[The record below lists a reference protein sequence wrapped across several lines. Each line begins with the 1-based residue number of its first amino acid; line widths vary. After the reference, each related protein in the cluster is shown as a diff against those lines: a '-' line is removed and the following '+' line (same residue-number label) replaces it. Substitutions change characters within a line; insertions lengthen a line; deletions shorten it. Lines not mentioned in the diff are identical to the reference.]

1 MGATLRVMVAC
12 AEFAGNVY
20 PGIALARALRTRG
33 NEVLVQTCGRWRDAV
48 EEMGLRCATSE
59 ELVPPLDEAWVQWAV
74 GSAQSLIPVIED
86 FRPDVVVSDIVAATP
101 PLAAEAAGVKRATLM
116 PHVYPLHSPGL
127 PAFPLGLLPART
139 PLGRAAWR
147 ALDPAIKAV
156 IPYTRWL
163 RRVPALLNAARAEL
177 GLAPIRRPHG
187 EISSYGHSVSEGLA
201 MVATFPQLEYPRHWP
216 PHIHVTGPM
225 LLERPHSEVELPR
238 GEEPLVLV
246 AASTLQDPEALV
258 RTSIEALAE
267 EPVRVLATMSRRGEP
282 WSGEISENAVVVDWV
297 SYAQVMPR
305 ASMVV
310 CAGGHGTVVRALSD
324 GVPVLVSPGGGHRV
338 GDLAVNGARVTWT
351 GAGLMLPGRLL
362 GPSTL
367 RWAVRR
373 VLTEQRFAASASAI
387 AAWHRENDGAERGAE
402 LVERYGRG

>member
-1 MGATLRVMVAC
+1 MGAMRVMVVC
-12 AEFAGNVY
+12 AEFASHVY
-20 PGIALARALRTRG
+20 PGVALAHALRARG
-33 NEVLVQTCGRWRDAV
+33 GEVLVHTSGRWRDAV
-48 EEMGLRCATSE
+48 DEMGLRCAESE
-59 ELVPPLDEAWVQWAV
+59 ELVPPLDGAWVEWAV
-74 GSAQSLIPVIED
+74 GGAQRLIPVIED
-86 FRPDVVVSDIVAATP
+86 FRPDVVVSDTAAATP
-101 PLAAEAAGVKRATLM
+101 PLAAEAAGVKPATLM
-116 PHVYPLHSPGL
+116 PHVYLLDSPGL
-127 PAFPLGLLPART
+127 PAFPLGLLPPGT
-139 PLGRAAWR
+139 PLGRLTWR
-147 ALDPAIKAV
+147 AMNPAIKAV
-156 IPYTRWL
+156 IPQTRWL

-177 GLAPIRRPHG
+177 GLAPIRRPYG
-187 EISSYGHSVSEGLA
+187 EISSYGHPASEGLA

-225 LLERPHSEVELPR
+225 LFERPHPELELPG

-267 EPVRVLATMSRRGEP
+267 ERVRVLATMSHRGEP
-282 WSGEISENAVVVDWV
+282 WHGEISANAVVVDWV

-324 GVPVLVSPGGGHRV
+324 GVPVLVSPSV
-338 GDLAVNGARVTWT
+338 ADQAVNGARVTWT
-351 GAGLMLPGRLL
+351 GAGLMLPRRLR
-362 GPSTL
+362 GPSAL

-373 VLTEQRFAASASAI
+373 VLTGQRFAASASAI